1 MAYTLLGKIDIEKH
15 LKKYNK
21 TANIAVIFT
30 GLPVSNAIWADDGW
44 TGKNQWEFKVSP
56 TNHQKLASKFGATA
70 AYGKKFFHHEI
81 DGILIKFTKSGLKP
95 GSKPSKASGGRDST
109 KMQEDA
115 SMFIMKHALQN
126 RKRPWPNYQAY
137 LDDPAVEEILD
148 KYYPESGKTWEE
160 WRETYYKQ
168 SETILKVA
176 SGEAWT
182 EFSRDEGF
190 MQWISDLIKK
200 RFKIS
205 QKDTW
210 NPADIWLIHN
220 EESTMQY
227 IEDAIGKAGTL
238 EQLNVAFRNLFNLN
252 ILPNESVMGISLKKI
267 SGPVAKWQVY
277 NLTDA
282 DGKRVTGSFN
292 PDAITYPITSVKLGL
307 HMSPNQQFQGEEMTA
322 IFTTIFQGDQIND
335 RIKLQVGRHPSG
347 FANMKYEGNDEN
359 ARAAKLGKSPV
370 AEVERILT
378 SYGVHHE
385 RSHKTYPLTADQFQQ
400 QRNKYERMLN
410 KLKTNRLVS
419 FTGGN
424 VAEISVYE
432 ALNNIQQQFN
442 GSDPGRANTKCQ
454 QIDLIYKTFES
465 GKAER
470 IFTEIIFHAQ
480 KIGDQYGPFGKL
492 Y

>member
-1 MAYTLLGKIDIEKH
+1 MAFALLGKINIEKH
-15 LKKYNK
+15 LKKYDKN
-21 TANIAVIFT
+21 ADISEIFS
-30 GLPVSNAIWADDGW
+30 GLPVSNAIWADDNW
-44 TGKNQWEFKVSP
+44 AGKNQWEFKVSA
-56 TNHQKLASKFGATA
+56 TNHQKLISKFGATA
-70 AYGKKFFHHEI
+70 AYGKKSFNQEV
-81 DGILIKFTKSGLKP
+81 DGITIKFTSSGLKP
-95 GSKPSKASGGRDST
+95 GSTPLKGSGGRDKT

-126 RKRPWPNYQAY
+126 RKRPWPNLQAY
-137 LDDPAVEEILD
+137 LNDPAVADILD
-148 KYYPESGKTWEE
+148 KYYPDTGPIWES

-176 SGEAWT
+176 SGENWT

-190 MQWISDLIKK
+190 MVWISDLIKK

-220 EESTMQY
+220 ERATMRY
-227 IEDAIGKAGTL
+227 IEEAIGKAGTVQ
-238 EQLNVAFRNLFNLN
+238 QLNVAFRNLFNLN
-252 ILPNESVMGISLKKI
+252 LLPNESVMGISLKKI

-282 DGKRVTGSFN
+282 DGNRVTGSFN
-292 PDAITYPITSVKLGL
+292 PDAITYPIQSIKLGL
-307 HMSPNQQFQGEEMTA
+307 HMTANSSAGGEAMTN
-322 IFTTIFQGDQIND
+322 IFTEVFVGDQVND
-335 RIKLQVGRHPSG
+335 RIKLQIGRHPSG

-370 AEVERILT
+370 AEVEKILQA
-378 SYGVHHE
+378 YGVHHE
-385 RSHKTYPLTADQFQQ
+385 RSHKSYPTTSQAFRQKRTDY
-400 QRNKYERMLN
+400 KRMLN
-410 KLKTNRLVS
+410 KLKSNNKVS

-424 VAEISVYE
+424 VPEISCSE
-432 ALNNIQQQFN
+432 ALDNLEQQFN

-454 QIDLIYKTFES
+454 QIDLIYKVFEAS
-465 GKAER
+465 KSER
-470 IFTEIIFHAQ
+470 IFTDIIFHAQ
-480 KIGDQYGPFGKL
+480 KIGDKYGPFGKL